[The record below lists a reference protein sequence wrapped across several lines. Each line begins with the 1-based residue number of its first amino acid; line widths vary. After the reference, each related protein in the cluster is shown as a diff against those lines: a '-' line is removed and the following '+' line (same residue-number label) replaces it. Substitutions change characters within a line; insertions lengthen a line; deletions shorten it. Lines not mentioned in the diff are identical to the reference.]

1 MANYVESN
9 IPKKAFIALLD
20 SNIDQ
25 TFVKLVST
33 GEKLRINDLKNPIDG
48 RTLQVGLNNGVYE
61 AIELSYPRSW
71 LNKNDNWSID
81 GIDFGTKMAFVTI
94 HGRSGDRY
102 LSCKLNS
109 DRNQSTCNIFFCNV
123 KKSFN
128 S

>member
-1 MANYVESN
+1 MANYVKSN

-61 AIELSYPRSW
+61 VIELSYPKSW
-71 LNKNDNWSID
+71 LERNDNWSID
-81 GIDFGTKMAFVTI
+81 GIDFGAKMGFVTI
-94 HGRSGDRY
+94 HGASGDRY

-109 DRNQSTCNIFFCNV
+109 DRNQSPCNSIFCNV